1 LDILKYI
8 VNEGLIMIP
17 VLFVLAE
24 IIKQAELVVN
34 KWLPLILL
42 GISLIMT
49 PLVLGGYTADNLVQA
64 ILLAGAAVYSD
75 QIIKQTNKGV
85 K

>member
-1 LDILKYI
+1 MDILKYI

>member
-1 LDILKYI
+1 MDILKYI

-49 PLVLGGYTADNLVQA
+49 PLVLGGFTADNVVQA

>member
-1 LDILKYI
+1 MDILKYI
-8 VNEGLIMIP
+8 VAEGLVMVP
-17 VLFVLAE
+17 VLFIVGE
-24 IIKQAELVVN
+24 IVKGTEILVN
-34 KWLPLILL
+34 KWIPLVLL

-49 PLVLGGYTADNLVQA
+49 PLVLGGFTADNVVQA

-75 QIIKQTNKGV
+75 QIIKQTNKGA

>member
-75 QIIKQTNKGV
+75 QIIKQTNKGA

>member
-1 LDILKYI
+1 MDILKYI
-8 VNEGLIMIP
+8 VAEGLVMVP
-17 VLFVLAE
+17 VLFIVGE
-24 IIKQAELVVN
+24 IVKGTEILVN
-34 KWLPLILL
+34 KWIPLVLL

-49 PLVLGGYTADNLVQA
+49 PLVLGGFTADNVVQA

>member
-1 LDILKYI
+1 MDILNYI
-8 VNEGLIMIP
+8 VQEGLVMVP
-17 VLFVLAE
+17 VLFIVGE
-24 IIKQAELVVN
+24 IVKGTEILVN
-34 KWLPLILL
+34 KWIPLVLL
-42 GISLIMT
+42 GVSLIMT

-75 QIIKQTNKGV
+75 QIIKQTKKGA

>member
-1 LDILKYI
+1 MDILKYI

-75 QIIKQTNKGV
+75 QIIKQTNKGA

>member
-1 LDILKYI
+1 MDILKYI

-49 PLVLGGYTADNLVQA
+49 PLVLGGFTADNVVQA

-75 QIIKQTNKGV
+75 QIIKQTNKGA